1 MSAKELQEM
10 ENPVTRGAKAAES
23 MPKLSE
29 PSATGLASV
38 EDLGGP
44 TPENY
49 KPDNDSAKLKP
60 ASVKTVR
67 DIVNRGAKAAD
78 AMQSLGK
85 EASYEETETESE
97 GDQLDEGL
105 PYSRVVVPPS
115 GDAAYKAGGGDAAMK
130 KKGQTRDQVIKQG
143 QDNYVRS
150 AKKTLGAGFEP
161 EGELVEE
168 SPVDIEEDL
177 AALFGGEELSEEFQ
191 ERAKTIFEAAL
202 TAKVNEVQEE
212 LAKEYEATL
221 SEHLEGVKQE
231 LIERVDAY
239 LEYVSDE
246 WLKENALEVEHG
258 LKTEMTESFLSGMK
272 GLFEDHY
279 VHIPED
285 KYDVLE
291 SMVSKLDEM
300 ENRLNEQIEKN
311 ISLNK
316 RLGESTADGIF
327 REVAEGLAQT
337 QKEKLYSLA
346 EGVEFE
352 GEDAYREKLV
362 TLKESYFPNNKA
374 AQTSNKAETL
384 SEGVSAEGIDVSN
397 SMASYL
403 KALGMGQ

>member
-29 PSATGLASV
+29 PTATGLASV

-60 ASVKTVR
+60 AAVKTVK
-67 DIVNRGAKAAD
+67 DIVNRGAKGAD
-78 AMQSLGK
+78 AMQSIGTEVLKQGD
-85 EASYEETETESE
+85 EPEVEETQE
-97 GDQLDEGL
+97 
-105 PYSRVVVPPS
+105 VV
-115 GDAAYKAGGGDAAMK
+115 AE
-130 KKGQTRDQVIKQG
+130 Q
-143 QDNYVRS
+143 
-150 AKKTLGAGFEP
+150 E
-161 EGELVEE
+161 VEE
-168 SPVDIEEDL
+168 TTEEPTLNIEEDL

-191 ERAKTIFEAAL
+191 LKAKTIFEAAV

-221 SEHLEGVKQE
+221 SENLEAVKQE
-231 LIERVDAY
+231 LVERVDAY

-362 TLKESYFPNNKA
+362 TLKESYFPSNKA

-384 SEGVSAEGIDVSN
+384 SEGLSNESIDVTN

-403 KALGMGQ
+403 KALGMGK